1 MKELNT
7 DTYLC
12 RCICQPPLGTILRRE
27 SQLQFP
33 DGCSQLPKV
42 RRENLSLFSYHR
54 PNPWLTFTDI
64 CTCSTGRDSG
74 LTGGVTENGV
84 TESLTVLV
92 QGGVFGD
99 TATTKIFI
107 MTPAT
112 LDLDLTA
119 GVSSADQRASL
130 TNGDFQPLFDGST
143 TIPQG
148 VTLPDRL
155 TPIKT
160 QLGQLMP
167 GVPISQF
174 TYRRQTN
181 DRFLSSDG
189 YGKATVSVVP
199 FPLHRVSKEPI
210 LQLHGSNKHIYHRS
224 YTATIKRKT
233 RIHSN
238 QSALLSKLFG
248 SAGCRAN

>member
-1 MKELNT
+1 M
-7 DTYLC
+7 
-12 RCICQPPLGTILRRE
+12 
-27 SQLQFP
+27 
-33 DGCSQLPKV
+33 
-42 RRENLSLFSYHR
+42 FSYHR
-54 PNPWLTFTDI
+54 PNPSLTFTDI

-112 LDLDLTA
+112 FDLDLTA

-143 TIPQG
+143 ATPQG

-174 TYRRQTN
+174 TYRRQTI

-199 FPLHRVSKEPI
+199 FPLHRVFKEPI

-238 QSALLSKLFG
+238 QSVLLSRLFG

>member
-1 MKELNT
+1 
-7 DTYLC
+7 
-12 RCICQPPLGTILRRE
+12 
-27 SQLQFP
+27 
-33 DGCSQLPKV
+33 
-42 RRENLSLFSYHR
+42 LFSYHR
-54 PNPWLTFTDI
+54 PNPSLTFTDI

-74 LTGGVTENGV
+74 LVGGVTENGV
-84 TESLTVLV
+84 TESLTDLV

-112 LDLDLTA
+112 YNLDLNTS
-119 GVSSADQRASL
+119 VSSADQRASL
-130 TNGDFQPLFDGST
+130 TNGDFQPLFDGLT
-143 TIPQG
+143 TIKG

-174 TYRRQTN
+174 TYRRQN
-181 DRFLSSDG
+181 IDRFLDSDG

-199 FPLHRVSKEPI
+199 FPLHRVSKESI
-210 LQLHGSNKHIYHRS
+210 LQQSKGRPEYIRTNRS
-224 YTATIKRKT
+224 
-233 RIHSN
+233 S
-238 QSALLSKLFG
+238 
-248 SAGCRAN
+248 SAGYMAVLDAGQIDGF

>member
-1 MKELNT
+1 M
-7 DTYLC
+7 
-12 RCICQPPLGTILRRE
+12 
-27 SQLQFP
+27 
-33 DGCSQLPKV
+33 
-42 RRENLSLFSYHR
+42 FSYHR
-54 PNPWLTFTDI
+54 PNPSLTFTDI
-64 CTCSTGRDSG
+64 CTCSTGRGSG
-74 LTGGVTENGV
+74 LVGGVTENGV
-84 TESLTVLV
+84 TESLTDLV

-112 LDLDLTA
+112 YNLDLNTR
-119 GVSSADQRASL
+119 VSSADQRASL
-130 TNGDFQPLFDGST
+130 TNGDFQPLFDGLT
-143 TIPQG
+143 TIKG

-174 TYRRQTN
+174 TYRRQN
-181 DRFLSSDG
+181 IDRFLGSDG

-199 FPLHRVSKEPI
+199 FPLHRVSKESI
-210 LQLHGSNKHIYHRS
+210 LRLHGSNKHIYHRS
-224 YTATIKRKT
+224 YIATIKRKT

-238 QSALLSKLFG
+238 QSALLSRLYG